1 MRKGTTALQNIRL
14 LKWCAAHGIKVH
26 WNIIYGTPGD
36 TSDEYQDMARIA
48 RDCYHLDA
56 PNLIPL
62 SVERFSPYHDDPASY
77 GIEILGANGHYRY
90 AYPVKP
96 EALLDM
102 AYVFEHRVVG
112 RGDLEPGLCALRAA
126 VDEWQAA
133 QQDAQLGTL
142 KLYRGPGFAV
152 IEDRRRGRTPSD
164 YRLGTVEARIYEA
177 CDAGSGLA
185 ALRSSLAKR
194 GAAVPEETTIEE
206 FLDKLVDAGLVFREG
221 TRYLSLAIEANPRDT
236 QAVASD
242 DTSVHRAVTLGE
254 IGVALRAE

>member
-1 MRKGTTALQNIRL
+1 MARRVTLPTNI
-14 LKWCAAHGIKVH
+14 K
-26 WNIIYGTPGD
+26 
-36 TSDEYQDMARIA
+36 DMARVA
-48 RDCYHLDA
+48 HDCYHLDA

-102 AYVFEHRVVG
+102 AYVFEHRVVA
-112 RGDLEPGLCALRAA
+112 REDLEPGLRALRAA
-126 VDEWQAA
+126 VDEWHAA

-164 YRLGTVEARIYEA
+164 YRLGTVEAMIYEA

-185 ALRSSLAKR
+185 ALGSSLAKR
-194 GAAVPEETTIEE
+194 GAAVPDETTIEE
-206 FLDKLVDAGLVFREG
+206 FLAKLVDAGLVFREG

-242 DTSVHRAVTLGE
+242 HTSVHRAVSLGE